1 MNTIDKR
8 NETNNEIESTRGYYF
23 RTPDTDIF
31 ESKDEY
37 KLIFDIPGIEK
48 EDINVKVEKDIL
60 TLTAETKKTPCEG
73 YECISEEISY
83 DGYKRSFNLNNS
95 VDTDKIEADYVNGSL
110 TLKLPKREEQKT
122 KEIKISIS

>member
-1 MNTIDKR
+1 MNAIDKR
-8 NETNNEIESTRGYYF
+8 EKTYNEVESARGFYF

-48 EDINVKVEKDIL
+48 EDISVKVEKGIL
-60 TLTAETKKTPCEG
+60 TLTAETKNTPCEG

-95 VDTDKIEADYVNGSL
+95 VDTDKIETDYVNGSL
-110 TLKLPKREEQKT
+110 TLKLPKKEEHKT